1 MGLIGTEN
9 VFENQRARELLK
21 SEKDVWRVPRRRFS
35 LVICDRRDSISLPSR
50 TSCNL
55 KIPGK
60 IGRGISSC
68 DQTC

>member
-1 MGLIGTEN
+1 MGRIVTGN
-9 VFENQRARELLK
+9 MFVNPCARELLK
-21 SEKDVWRVPRRRFS
+21 SQKNVWRVPRRRVF
-35 LVICDRRDSISLPSR
+35 LAMFDRWDAVSLPSC